1 MTGEKNLSKLIK
13 GMTPKLNKGDFV
25 FATVKDLSKISRN
38 DTICEFKEGEGITL
52 VVEKQKAD
60 ALKLD
65 YDYTAAWITLEV
77 HSALDAVGLTALFS
91 TALAK
96 NNISCNVIA
105 AYNHD
110 HVFVAKKDAAKAMQ
124 VLTDLSKNYKKDRH

>member
-1 MTGEKNLSKLIK
+1 MTGEKNLGKLIK

-25 FATVKDLSKISRN
+25 FATVDDISKISRN
-38 DTICEFKEGEGITL
+38 DTICEFKEAEGITL

-60 ALKLD
+60 ALKFD